1 MGPAGLGSPR
11 CWCHSRWLLG
21 LSLPKGGTRP
31 PGVVGGRARAT
42 SRVLTPRVAVSPCLL
57 WPRIACACPVPI
69 LRWPRSHVPMVSC
82 PRGPCVRPSLCQCPP
97 SALVLIF
104 RFCPEGGSFL
114 MVPRV
119 TIVPVILMSPGPHR
133 AHPRGSC
140 VPKFPQS
147 PFLMVPIVL
156 SVPACPRGISVSP
169 QYRYSP
175 CPFVPTVPLPHS
187 VHFPSVPTAFPHVP
201 TVSPHC
207 PPVSPGGA
215 GAVPA
220 RGRGGGGA
228 DETERRAG
236 AGAGGAPGPAAEPC
250 PEPATGGGTAGT
262 GRDTRRWG
270 SDIRG
275 DIWNSCRAGS
285 GPGDTHTRRWPR
297 SCGTG
302 CNSRDTR
309 TGGTGSGPLWGH
321 VNLGTQGPGDT
332 AEA

>member
-1 MGPAGLGSPR
+1 MRGGVSRDRTLEGRRGGRSRSLPSGAAFGARGGTGTGTGAPVPAPTPTRDTGTMVSPGPHCSAFAFAFPGGSPGSDMGPAGLGSPR

-82 PRGPCVRPSLCQCPP
+82 PRGPCVPPSLCQCPP

-147 PFLMVPIVL
+147 PFLMVS
-156 SVPACPRGISVSP
+156 SVSLPVPVASPCPHSTDIPMSICPHSPPSPQRPFSQCSHSVSP
-169 QYRYSP
+169 CTHGVATLSP
-175 CPFVPTVPLPHS
+175 RVPRR
-187 VHFPSVPTAFPHVP
+187 
-201 TVSPHC
+201 
-207 PPVSPGGA
+207 GWRGA
-215 GAVPA
+215 SA
-220 RGRGGGGA
+220 R
-228 DETERRAG
+228 
-236 AGAGGAPGPAAEPC
+236 P
-250 PEPATGGGTAGT
+250 
-262 GRDTRRWG
+262 RRW
-270 SDIRG
+270 
-275 DIWNSCRAGS
+275 
-285 GPGDTHTRRWPR
+285 R
-297 SCGTG
+297 S
-302 CNSRDTR
+302 
-309 TGGTGSGPLWGH
+309 
-321 VNLGTQGPGDT
+321 
-332 AEA
+332 